1 MLDMLP
7 PNVNASVA
15 DDRFTQ
21 GGFGQLSR
29 ADGIMQFYDR
39 DTDPALA
46 RVGMQGFQE
55 FLQNPDRIDEILD
68 RIEAERARIYG
79 AL

>member
-1 MLDMLP
+1 MLP

-21 GGFGQLSR
+21 GGFEQLSQ

-55 FLQNPDRIDEILD
+55 FMQNPDRIDEILE
-68 RIEAERARIYG
+68 RIEAERQRIYG